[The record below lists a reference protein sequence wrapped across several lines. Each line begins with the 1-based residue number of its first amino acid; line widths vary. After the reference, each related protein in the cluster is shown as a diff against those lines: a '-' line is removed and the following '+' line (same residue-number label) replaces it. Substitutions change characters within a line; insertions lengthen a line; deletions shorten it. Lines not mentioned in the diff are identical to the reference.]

1 MVTSAKFSFSF
12 EILFEKDNPWVSYFP
27 IGKRDF
33 CIKGPILG
41 FFDAFPELWC
51 LLIILGVL
59 GLSITCEQEHYAEAK
74 TL

>member
-1 MVTSAKFSFSF
+1 MKSF
-12 EILFEKDNPWVSYFP
+12 EKGLMQK
-27 IGKRDF
+27 
-33 CIKGPILG
+33 KGPILG

>member
-1 MVTSAKFSFSF
+1 MGL
-12 EILFEKDNPWVSYFP
+12 ILSNWHESGYHLKS
-27 IGKRDF
+27 DF
-33 CIKGPILG
+33 CTKGPILG